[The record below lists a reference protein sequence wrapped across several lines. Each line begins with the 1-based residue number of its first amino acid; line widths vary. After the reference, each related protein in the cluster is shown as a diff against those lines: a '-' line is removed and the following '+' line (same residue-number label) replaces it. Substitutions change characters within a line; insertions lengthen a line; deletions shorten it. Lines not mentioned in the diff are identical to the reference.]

1 MHMSGTL
8 SPDGKWLW
16 NGTEWIPA
24 PPQQIEPEKVLHTIE
39 SPSHAQTTP
48 SLSYTPT
55 PPPGKPGS
63 SIFDVKAEPTTV
75 KKLGHQHQ
83 PLSTKPSTQSFQ
95 IEIVSR
101 KIFPSTFIKIRFVDV
116 SKNATRLVNF
126 QNGVVKARSYTAT
139 TEDGSTIGQ
148 LKMNGLTVFSG
159 VGGTIRFSDGVGF
172 QVHMKISPFGIR
184 SVKLTDMSTGMT
196 YNT

>member
-1 MHMSGTL
+1 MSGTL

-24 PPQQIEPEKVLHTIE
+24 PPQQIEHQNVSHTAE
-39 SPSHAQTTP
+39 SPSPAKTTS

-55 PPPGKPGS
+55 PPPSKPGS

-83 PLSTKPSTQSFQ
+83 PLSMKPSTQSFQ

-101 KIFPSTFIKIRFVDV
+101 KIWPSLFIKIRFVDV
-116 SKNATRLVNF
+116 SINATRLVNF
-126 QNGVVKARSYTAT
+126 QQGVMKVRSYTAT
-139 TEDGSTIGQ
+139 TEDGITIGQ
-148 LKMNGLTVFSG
+148 LKLNGLTILSG
-159 VGGTIRFSDGVGF
+159 VGGTIRFPDGVGF
-172 QVHMKISPFGIR
+172 QVQMKISPFGIR